1 MSVLPIIDEMLI
13 LSVITAQKAL
23 SPQTS
28 RGGKSPAQKPAL
40 LLLSQSRLIFTLS
53 ILGGQDALCRTRS
66 VTEITAKVPQW
77 DSKNIAVP
85 CAVQPS
91 HSS

>member
-1 MSVLPIIDEMLI
+1 MPEMLI

-28 RGGKSPAQKPAL
+28 SGGKSPAQKPVL

-53 ILGGQDALCRTRS
+53 ILGGQAVLCRS
-66 VTEITAKVPQW
+66 MPVTEITVKVPQG

-85 CAVQPS
+85 CAAQLS
-91 HSS
+91 QSS